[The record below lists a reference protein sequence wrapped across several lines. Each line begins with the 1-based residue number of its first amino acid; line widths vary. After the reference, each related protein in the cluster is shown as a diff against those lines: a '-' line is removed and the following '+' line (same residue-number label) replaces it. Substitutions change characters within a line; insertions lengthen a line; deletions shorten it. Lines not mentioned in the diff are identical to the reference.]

1 MYCHTKPW
9 PVKKKAVTGRHS
21 SGREELNTNEWWYI
35 SDDGYI
41 SPNTWA
47 ENDRRKVA
55 PANIL
60 GNVSIKKT
68 TMRTQSRRGG
78 GLGVI
83 GDHVLFAYLLTGG
96 VCWMKAASSDMVTLL
111 VFLGSLGGRDLS
123 KRMVGLPR
131 MLLRIIS
138 CGGEDIHDYS
148 ATGDCRMSR
157 DLAIV
162 KDLSDYDTGT
172 RKP

>member
-1 MYCHTKPW
+1 M
-9 PVKKKAVTGRHS
+9 
-21 SGREELNTNEWWYI
+21 
-35 SDDGYI
+35 
-41 SPNTWA
+41 
-47 ENDRRKVA
+47 
-55 PANIL
+55 
-60 GNVSIKKT
+60 
-68 TMRTQSRRGG
+68 
-78 GLGVI
+78 
-83 GDHVLFAYLLTGG
+83 LFAYLLTGG

-138 CGGEDIHDYS
+138 CGGEDIPDYS